1 MKNKLFWPIVI
12 ISLIIIVESILLI
25 SNNRNKN
32 SVVVEEQTP
41 VISEAVKV
49 EPVIEFSWIDEGGKK
64 VLEMKAKKALAVD
77 AIDLYISYKG
87 AIINSVDNVGDLPKP
102 SFSKISTEKSLVV
115 MNYLISEAEGFSIT
129 PNQAIRIVELDV
141 SPVEG
146 MSPELSIDPKTQ
158 VVENGT
164 AKVLPY

>member
-1 MKNKLFWPIVI
+1 MEEQVPAISEVVKEEPIV
-12 ISLIIIVESILLI
+12 
-25 SNNRNKN
+25 
-32 SVVVEEQTP
+32 
-41 VISEAVKV
+41 
-49 EPVIEFSWIDEGGKK
+49 EFTWIDEGMKRI
-64 VLEMKAKKALAVD
+64 LEMRVKKTVAID

-87 AIINSVDNVGDLPKP
+87 VTINSVNNAGDLPKP

-129 PNQAIRIVELDV
+129 SNQVVRVAELDIT
-141 SPVEG
+141 PFEG

-158 VVENGT
+158 VVENRT